1 MSDRIHQ
8 LSDAYRRALHDH
20 LAGGGETALR
30 RAYDLGRRAMADGI
44 GLLELVAL
52 HHEVLLRELVTH
64 TQGAHRVAERIEA
77 AKAFLLE
84 CLSPYEIAYRSFRD
98 ANLALRRLNE
108 VLEEELKRI
117 AHALHDD
124 AAQLLVGVHLAL
136 ADIARGAPEPLGARL
151 RSVRELLDQVE
162 AQLRRLSHELRPS
175 LLDDL
180 GLVPALEFF
189 ADGLSRR
196 AGLAIRVHDA
206 TRGRVTPA
214 VETALYRIVQE
225 ALVNVTK
232 HAHARSAEIRLEHHG
247 DRLCCTVHDDGGGF
261 DAGAVLDGRARRGLG
276 LLGIRERLGAIGGA
290 LRIVSDAQ
298 HGTELIITIPLEGA
312 EAA

>member
-1 MSDRIHQ
+1 MNEPVRDP
-8 LSDAYRRALHDH
+8 LSESYRRALHEYLDG
-20 LAGGGETALR
+20 AGEAALR
-30 RAYDLGRRAMADGI
+30 RAYDLGRRAMGEGT
-44 GLLELVAL
+44 GLLELVVL
-52 HHEVLLRELVTH
+52 HHETLLRELLTLAPH
-64 TQGAHRVAERIEA
+64 QAAERIES

-84 CLSPYEIAYRSFRD
+84 SLSPYEIAYRSFRE

-136 ADIARGAPEPLGARL
+136 ADIARGLPEPLGTRL
-151 RSVRELLDQVE
+151 RGVRELLDQVE

-189 ADGLSRR
+189 AEGFGRR
-196 AGLAIRVHDA
+196 AGLTIRVHDA
-206 TRGRVTPA
+206 THGRVTPA
-214 VETALYRIVQE
+214 IETALYRIVQE
-225 ALVNVTK
+225 ALVNVSK
-232 HAHARSAEIRLEHHG
+232 HAHAQSAEVRLEHLG
-247 DRLCCTVHDDGGGF
+247 DRLCCSVRDDGRGF
-261 DAGAVLDGRARRGLG
+261 DAAAVLDGRARRGLG
-276 LLGIRERLGAIGGA
+276 LLGIRERLGAVGGS
-290 LRIVSDAQ
+290 LRITSDPE
-298 HGTELIITIPLEGA
+298 HGTEIHISIPLEGA